1 MTEEGSRV
9 RSRSDIR
16 SSASHVKQ
24 RTWSQLM
31 LMGRAVKHT
40 LLATHTHTHTHT
52 HTQMAAAAVTHCN

>member
-1 MTEEGSRV
+1 MTEERSRV

-16 SSASHVKQ
+16 SGASHVKQ

-40 LLATHTHTHTHT
+40 VLATHTRT
-52 HTQMAAAAVTHCN
+52 HTQKDDVAMTHCN